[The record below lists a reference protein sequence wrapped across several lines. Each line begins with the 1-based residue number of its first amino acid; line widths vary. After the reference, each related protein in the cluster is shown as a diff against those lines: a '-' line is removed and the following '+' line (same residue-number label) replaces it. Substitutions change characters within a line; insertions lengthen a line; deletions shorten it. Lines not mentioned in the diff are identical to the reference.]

1 MHSPTVSCN
10 ASPACA
16 MCNVLVQCIP
26 RLSTRF
32 HSLHTV
38 KSRSHCSLLNN
49 IRLATFSTEISWNLE
64 EFGFRTE
71 KAVNFMNSFKYLKF
85 QLQITSLKIASFEFM
100 FYLLYNKILVLRE
113 ISKMSSRFVR
123 KEKSLKETGVKS
135 KSEKAAQIY
144 SFLSVWGRLER
155 KRAGRSFSEIDWSAN
170 RQLEESATLQWQRQD
185 VEGRPITSK
194 GCAGS
199 ANRKA
204 RMTSPA
210 VTHQNTNTNTGCFF

>member
-1 MHSPTVSCN
+1 
-10 ASPACA
+10 
-16 MCNVLVQCIP
+16 
-26 RLSTRF
+26 
-32 HSLHTV
+32 
-38 KSRSHCSLLNN
+38 
-49 IRLATFSTEISWNLE
+49 
-64 EFGFRTE
+64 
-71 KAVNFMNSFKYLKF
+71 
-85 QLQITSLKIASFEFM
+85 M
-100 FYLLYNKILVLRE
+100 FYLLHNNILVLRE

-185 VEGRPITSK
+185 VGGRPITSK

-199 ANRKA
+199 ANSKA

-210 VTHQNTNTNTGCFF
+210 VTHPNTNTNTNTKNGWPAQQWHTKLQIQIQSQGCAGSINWKAMTHQSTMWIVHIQHKMDK